1 MNRLTLLIFAFLLT
15 AGAAAHA
22 QNISTDNNY
31 YISSPVMLSGENTF
45 RELETGKDCKGYSIS
60 FTVEKNSEEESAKN
74 LETAAAIYQNG
85 RLVWVS
91 AKSIVTDKPINRV
104 TFDLPDFTADSS
116 FGIKTFV

>member
-74 LETAAAIYQNG
+74 LETAVCAVDYGADAI
-85 RLVWVS
+85 
-91 AKSIVTDKPINRV
+91 
-104 TFDLPDFTADSS
+104 
-116 FGIKTFV
+116 